1 MARTEYPCVG
11 GSIPSL
17 ATTNLLIEFMIDQ
30 PRRGS
35 IDDAARCAEI
45 LNKWVEITMWMPR
58 LYSKNE
64 LLKMIDEAIPFRELW
79 VIGNPALAYVSFNND
94 LSQVVA
100 LYSDKPGRGYGKV
113 LLDKVKEGREYIQLW
128 SHSANESAHR
138 FYHREGFKTAAY
150 KEKGDDGI
158 SEIQFEWYSDR

>member
-1 MARTEYPCVG
+1 
-11 GSIPSL
+11 
-17 ATTNLLIEFMIDQ
+17 MIDQ

-35 IDDAARCAEI
+35 IDDASRCTVI
-45 LNKWVEITMWMPR
+45 LNKWVETTMWMPK
-58 LYSKNE
+58 LYSENE
-64 LLKMIDEAIPFRELW
+64 LLKMIKEAIPLREFW
-79 VIGNPALAYVSFNND
+79 VIGNPASAYVSFNKG

-138 FYHREGFKTAAY
+138 FYHREGFKAGAY

-158 SEIQFEWYSDR
+158 PEIQFEWYSDR

>member
-1 MARTEYPCVG
+1 
-11 GSIPSL
+11 
-17 ATTNLLIEFMIDQ
+17 MIDQ
-30 PRRGS
+30 PCRGS
-35 IDDAARCAEI
+35 EDDAARCAEI
-45 LNKWVEITMWMPR
+45 LNKWVETTTWVPR

-64 LLKMIDEAIPFRELW
+64 LLKMIEEAIPLRELW

-128 SHSANESAHR
+128 SHSANESAHH

>member
-1 MARTEYPCVG
+1 
-11 GSIPSL
+11 
-17 ATTNLLIEFMIDQ
+17 MIDQ

-35 IDDAARCAEI
+35 IDDAERCAEI
-45 LNKWVEITMWMPR
+45 LNKWVEKTMWMPR

-64 LLKMIDEAIPFRELW
+64 LLKMIEEAIPCRELW
-79 VIGNPALAYVSFNND
+79 VVGNPALAYISFNND

-138 FYHREGFKTAAY
+138 FYHREGFREAIY
-150 KEKGDDGI
+150 KEKGNDGI
-158 SEIQFEWYSDR
+158 PEIQFEWYSDR

>member
-1 MARTEYPCVG
+1 
-11 GSIPSL
+11 
-17 ATTNLLIEFMIDQ
+17 MINQ

-35 IDDAARCAEI
+35 IEDAGSCTEI
-45 LNKWVEITMWMPR
+45 LNKWIETTMWMPR

-64 LLKMIDEAIPFRELW
+64 LLKMMEEAIPYRELW
-79 VIGNPALAYVSFNND
+79 IIGSPASAYVSFNKD
-94 LSQVVA
+94 LLQVVA

-138 FYHREGFKTAAY
+138 FYHREGFRKAAY

-158 SEIQFEWYSDR
+158 PEIQFKWYLNK

>member
-1 MARTEYPCVG
+1 
-11 GSIPSL
+11 
-17 ATTNLLIEFMIDQ
+17 MIDQ
-30 PRRGS
+30 PRKGLK
-35 IDDAARCAEI
+35 DDADRCAEI
-45 LNKWVEITMWMPR
+45 VNNWIETTKWMPR

-64 LLKMIDEAIPFRELW
+64 LLKMIEEAIPLRELW

-158 SEIQFEWYSDR
+158 PEIQFEWYSDR